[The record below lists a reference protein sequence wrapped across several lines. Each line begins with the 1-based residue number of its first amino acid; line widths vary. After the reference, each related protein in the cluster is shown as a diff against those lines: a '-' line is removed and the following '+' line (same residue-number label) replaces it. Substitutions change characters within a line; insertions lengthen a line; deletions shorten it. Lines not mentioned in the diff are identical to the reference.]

1 MEKNNMSLKIRIAQE
16 SDFEKIHQ
24 INQEFSHFI
33 KTPQKFKITVQQM
46 IAEQEHFK
54 ILVVEKDDGEIV
66 AFASTFIAW
75 YSWIGKS
82 LYLDD
87 LYVLEAY
94 RGNGLGSKL
103 MNEVFELA
111 KSQGCKKVKWQV
123 SKWNH
128 KAIDFYK
135 SKGAE
140 IDDVEINCDLV
151 F

>member
-1 MEKNNMSLKIRIAQE
+1 MNYKIRLAHE
-16 SDFEKIHQ
+16 NDFNKIHAL
-24 INQEFSHFI
+24 NMEFSHFI
-33 KTPQKFKITVQQM
+33 KTPEKFKISVEQM
-46 IAEQEHFK
+46 REEQEHFK
-54 ILVVEKDDGEIV
+54 ILVVENEENEIIG
-66 AFASTFIAW
+66 FASTFIAW

-87 LYVLEAY
+87 LFVIEKY

-103 MNEVFELA
+103 MEKVFEMA
-111 KSQGCKKVKWQV
+111 KEQGCKKVKWQV
-123 SKWNH
+123 SKWN
-128 KAIDFYK
+128 KNAIEFYK

>member
-1 MEKNNMSLKIRIAQE
+1 MNFRIRIAQV

-24 INQEFSHFI
+24 MNQEFSHFI
-33 KTPQKFKITVQQM
+33 KTPEKFKISIKDMV
-46 IAEQEHFK
+46 AEQEHFK
-54 ILVVEKDDGEIV
+54 ILVAENFGGEIV

-87 LYVLEAY
+87 LFVMQQF

-103 MNEVFELA
+103 MEEVKNLA
-111 KSQGCKKVKWQV
+111 KQQGCKKVKWQV
-123 SKWNH
+123 SKWNQN
-128 KAIDFYK
+128 AIDFYK

-151 F
+151 L

>member
-1 MEKNNMSLKIRIAQE
+1 MNYKIRLAHE
-16 SDFEKIHQ
+16 NDFNKLHAL
-24 INQEFSHFI
+24 NMEFSHFI
-33 KTPQKFKITVQQM
+33 KTPEKFKISVEQM
-46 IAEQEHFK
+46 REEQEHFK
-54 ILVVEKDDGEIV
+54 ILVVENEENEIIGFV
-66 AFASTFIAW
+66 STFIAW

-87 LYVLEAY
+87 LYVIEKY

-103 MNEVFELA
+103 MEKVFEMA
-111 KSQGCKKVKWQV
+111 KEQGCKKVKWQV
-123 SKWNH
+123 SKWN
-128 KAIDFYK
+128 KNAIEFYK